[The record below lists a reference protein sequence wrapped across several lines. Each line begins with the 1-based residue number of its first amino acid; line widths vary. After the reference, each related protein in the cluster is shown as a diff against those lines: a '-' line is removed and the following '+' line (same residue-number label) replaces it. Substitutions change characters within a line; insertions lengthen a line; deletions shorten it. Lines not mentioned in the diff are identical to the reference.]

1 MINGKGP
8 QRDWVKKDMSNRITE
23 DEDNPGKNDGMDH
36 QTAMATAR
44 ERLTVRID
52 DDSLVIVQPDENGA
66 PCQLRLT
73 PGDAL
78 MLLDILQ
85 NESEKLEA
93 MAAEA
98 APIPIRF
105 DFRG

>member
-1 MINGKGP
+1 
-8 QRDWVKKDMSNRITE
+8 MSDRITE
-23 DEDNPGKNDGMDH
+23 DEADPGKNNGIDPEENL
-36 QTAMATAR
+36 ANAT

-66 PCQLRLT
+66 PFQLRLT
-73 PGDAL
+73 AGDAL

-105 DFRG
+105 DFRK

>member
-1 MINGKGP
+1 MSDWKSEDDAGP
-8 QRDWVKKDMSNRITE
+8 GE
-23 DEDNPGKNDGMDH
+23 NDGIDPG
-36 QTAMATAR
+36 TDPATAR
-44 ERLTVRID
+44 ERLTVTIGNE
-52 DDSLVIVQPDENGA
+52 SIVIGQTGEDGV
-66 PCQLRLT
+66 PCRLRLT

-85 NESEKLEA
+85 NETERLEE

-105 DFRG
+105 DFRK